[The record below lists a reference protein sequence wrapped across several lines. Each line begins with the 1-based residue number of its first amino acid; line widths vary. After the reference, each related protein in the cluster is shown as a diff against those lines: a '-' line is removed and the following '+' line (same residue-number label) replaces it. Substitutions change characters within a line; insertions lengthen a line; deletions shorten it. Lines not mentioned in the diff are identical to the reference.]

1 MITAAILLV
10 AVILVLCT
18 FISSDR
24 LILKNADTGQVFGR
38 FPLSDDKEFAV
49 TFVHSVNKSPV
60 TDVYQVRGK
69 KIYLIETIYYGFGA
83 GVPSELYGNE
93 IFLFG
98 ENGEIIISNMD
109 TYLPNLTYVVGTVSD
124 HTLSINGEEISL
136 RDLCGR
142 NSSVKFEI
150 S

>member
-1 MITAAILLV
+1 M
-10 AVILVLCT
+10 
-18 FISSDR
+18 
-24 LILKNADTGQVFGR
+24 
-38 FPLSDDKEFAV
+38 
-49 TFVHSVNKSPV
+49 NKSPV

-93 IFLFG
+93 IFSFG